1 MKGATRLAA
10 AAVMSIVAVSGA
22 LAQVKYPTQPVRVIV
37 TVAPG
42 SGLDTFARLLTRE
55 LSARVGQQFI
65 ADNRPGAGT
74 TMGTAA
80 AARAKPDGYT
90 LLVTT
95 AAFAISPAIY
105 RSIAYDPARDFAP
118 ITMAVTAPNL
128 MVVHPSVPVKS
139 VKDLIALAKAR
150 ASQGDPIFYASGGN
164 GSNGHLATA
173 LFLEMARI
181 RMTHVPYKS
190 GSLAQVGVIAG
201 QVPMMS
207 DSIASLLPHVRTGK
221 LRPLGVSSTRRADAA
236 PEIATIAEVV
246 PGYESAQWYAL
257 LAPAGTPQEIVAWIH
272 KETMAVLH
280 SAEVRERLAADGGAV
295 VGSTP
300 EELAAILKVEI
311 AKWARIVKSAGI
323 PLM

>member
-1 MKGATRLAA
+1 
-10 AAVMSIVAVSGA
+10 
-22 LAQVKYPTQPVRVIV
+22 
-37 TVAPG
+37 
-42 SGLDTFARLLTRE
+42 
-55 LSARVGQQFI
+55 
-65 ADNRPGAGT
+65 
-74 TMGTAA
+74 
-80 AARAKPDGYT
+80 
-90 LLVTT
+90 
-95 AAFAISPAIY
+95 
-105 RSIAYDPARDFAP
+105 
-118 ITMAVTAPNL
+118 MAVTAPNL

-236 PEIATIAEVV
+236 PEIPTIAEVV

-300 EELAAILKVEI
+300 EELAAMLKVEI